1 MKNKWVAFLLCL
13 FLGAFGA
20 HKFYEGKFGM
30 GVLYLFTVGLFGIGW
45 LVDLIMILT
54 KPNMYVPTTKRHPV
68 VVSAPS
74 SRNIAPSPAQSSTPP
89 ARAEVAQMPA
99 VEVSVRVRQ
108 SQSTGE
114 YDYDNVDVCILRGMD
129 PDLSDVS
136 EGDDVDLI
144 LEPDNENDPRAV
156 AVYIGGE
163 HIGYLYRGR
172 LKNMV
177 YDFLKREDDVSAEV
191 SSVGSDWVKIDLHLS
206 RQ

>member
-1 MKNKWVAFLLCL
+1 
-13 FLGAFGA
+13 
-20 HKFYEGKFGM
+20 
-30 GVLYLFTVGLFGIGW
+30 
-45 LVDLIMILT
+45 
-54 KPNMYVPTTKRHPV
+54 
-68 VVSAPS
+68 
-74 SRNIAPSPAQSSTPP
+74 
-89 ARAEVAQMPA
+89 
-99 VEVSVRVRQ
+99 
-108 SQSTGE
+108 
-114 YDYDNVDVCILRGMD
+114 MD

-191 SSVGSDWVKIDLHLS
+191 SAVGSDWVKIDLHLS

>member
-1 MKNKWVAFLLCL
+1 MKNKWVAFFLCL
-13 FLGAFGA
+13 FLGVFGA
-20 HKFYEGKFGM
+20 HKFYEGKTKM
-30 GVLYLFTVGLFGIGW
+30 GVLYLFTLGLFGIGW

-54 KPNMYVPTTKRHPV
+54 KPNMYTPTFKDH
-68 VVSAPS
+68 
-74 SRNIAPSPAQSSTPP
+74 SSTSASPP
-89 ARAEVAQMPA
+89 QSTVPPPVQPFSPPVRTEPA
-99 VEVSVRVRQ
+99 MGISVRMRQ

-114 YDYDNVDVCILRGMD
+114 YDYDRVDVCILRGMD

-136 EGDDVDLI
+136 EGDDVDLV

-163 HIGYLYRGR
+163 HIGYLYRGK

-191 SSVGSDWVKIDLHLS
+191 HAVGSDWVKIDLHLS
-206 RQ
+206 RL